1 MMSKNPLL
9 FDTHAHLDDGRFE
22 NDLEDV
28 IGRAREAGVERMI
41 SVGADL
47 PSSER
52 AISIAGAHEDI
63 YASVGFHPHG
73 AVEFTEEY
81 AGRLTEM
88 CSREKVVA
96 VGEIGL
102 DYYKDYS
109 PREAQ
114 RIAFRRMLELALEVD
129 LPVIVH
135 NRDSADDCLDI
146 MSKFRGKIRGVAHC
160 FSGNQAVADRF
171 LDLGFYISFSGTVTF
186 PNAKKLADVAR
197 IVPDDR
203 ILIETDCPYLAP
215 QQQRGRRNEPA
226 WVGYVAERIAEL
238 RGIDLS
244 LIAEITTRNS
254 EELFLRK
261 ESR

>member
-1 MMSKNPLL
+1 MTRKL
-9 FDTHAHLDDGRFE
+9 FDTHAHLDDPKFK

-28 IGRAREAGVERMI
+28 IARAREAGVESMI

-47 PSSER
+47 PSSR
-52 AISIAGAHEDI
+52 RTIDIAEAHKGI
-63 YASVGFHPHG
+63 YAAVGLHPHD
-73 AVEFTEEY
+73 AAEFTEEHVDQL
-81 AGRLTEM
+81 AKM

-102 DYYKDYS
+102 DYYRDHS

-114 RIAFRRMLELALEVD
+114 KGVFRRMLEIALEVN

-135 NRDSADDCLDI
+135 NRDAADDCLNI
-146 MSKFRGKIRGVAHC
+146 MNEFRGQIRGVAHC

-186 PNAKKLADVAR
+186 PKTKELAEVAC
-197 IVPDDR
+197 IVPNDR

-226 WVGYVAERIAEL
+226 FVRYVAEKISEL
-238 RGIDLS
+238 RGIDLPHA
-244 LIAEITTRNS
+244 AEMTRRNA

-261 ESR
+261 AF